1 MIPSRA
7 EKLQNPEMEYV
18 AFGILALVAALA
30 QSWFGFGYGI
40 LLTPVAAL
48 ISDPETAIAASIVT
62 GSALSLLLYVEH
74 QPRPVL
80 RESSLLALAGIA
92 GIPFGVWLLTE
103 ADDDLLRLCVGFAVL
118 ASALAGLV
126 HGNVGQPRRPDR
138 RLMLVGA
145 GLLSGAMRG
154 AVSMPGPPV
163 LLYAHWRGGTAEAV
177 RGTMFGFNGFLAVPG
192 VAIAA
197 LGGVLSIDAWTL
209 SAAAVPGLIGGMLLG
224 RSLRSQLGDQ
234 TFARTSLALLTI
246 AAALGIATAAV
257 GIV

>member
-1 MIPSRA
+1 
-7 EKLQNPEMEYV
+7 MEYV
-18 AFGILALVAALA
+18 AFGIFALVAALA
-30 QSWFGFGYGI
+30 QAWFGFGYGI
-40 LLTPVAAL
+40 LLTPAAAA
-48 ISDPETAIAASIVT
+48 ISDPETAIAASILT
-62 GSALSLLLYVEH
+62 GSAISIVLYAEH
-74 QPRPVL
+74 QPRSPL
-80 RESSLLALAGIA
+80 RETSLIAVAGVA
-92 GIPFGVWLLTE
+92 GIPFGIWLLTE
-103 ADDDLLRLCVGFAVL
+103 ANDDLLRLFVGFAVL

-192 VAIAA
+192 VVIAAIA
-197 LGGVLSIDAWTL
+197 GVLTTDALTF
-209 SAAAVPGLIGGMLLG
+209 SAAAVPGLIVGLLLG
-224 RSLRSQLGDQ
+224 RALRSQLGDRN
-234 TFARTSLALLTI
+234 FARASLALLAT

-257 GIV
+257 AIA